1 MLQRM
6 VMLWIAAETLHKVQ
20 IVCPSQNQQTFFLD
34 TPDANS
40 DEMPFDGMTRV
51 DFHYKYRAIEVVG
64 DVSKG
69 KASVVLFPKTDVDS
83 VDSWE
88 NLSETKFTAN
98 GKKFSWEETTSVEPL
113 IR

>member
-1 MLQRM
+1 MRLFKNVPIFM
-6 VMLWIAAETLHKVQ
+6 AGLVIANTGLG
-20 IVCPSQNQQTFFLD
+20 F
-34 TPDANS
+34 S
-40 DEMPFDGMTRV
+40 DDEI
-51 DFHYKYRAIEVVG
+51 YKYRAIEVVG